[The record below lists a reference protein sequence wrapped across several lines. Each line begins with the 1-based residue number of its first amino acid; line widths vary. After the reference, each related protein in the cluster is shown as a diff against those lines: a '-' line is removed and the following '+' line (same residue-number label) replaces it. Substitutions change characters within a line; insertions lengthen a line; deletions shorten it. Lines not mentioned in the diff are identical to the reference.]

1 MNASSLFSIYFPTVQ
16 NVLPFYYLLSLGIFW
31 NFILNSTSSYIIFYL
46 LITFA
51 FHCLVC
57 PSLAWPS
64 NTVPRAFEGYR
75 NLRKAVK
82 KKEGWN
88 ISQVFNYLSFQLT
101 GCHTWKEVVQIH
113 RTSRVVHLAFQN
125 SFLCFDFQQVFCLE
139 ETSIVELRLTLGLHS
154 VEQAFVGRWCLWESL

>member
-1 MNASSLFSIYFPTVQ
+1 MYHF
-16 NVLPFYYLLSLGIFW
+16 
-31 NFILNSTSSYIIFYL
+31 FYL

-88 ISQVFNYLSFQLT
+88 ISQVFNYMSFQLT
-101 GCHTWKEVVQIH
+101 GCHT
-113 RTSRVVHLAFQN
+113 
-125 SFLCFDFQQVFCLE
+125 
-139 ETSIVELRLTLGLHS
+139 
-154 VEQAFVGRWCLWESL
+154 